1 MSHSWESP
9 LNCAREALLETLEPH
24 LPDRALRQ
32 TVIDLAIEE
41 FDRQFAEPDDDMIVA
56 GQEVLDACGGAF
68 AASLYYRRR
77 LIGSIWQAM
86 VEKAF
91 GR

>member
-1 MSHSWESP
+1 MAHSWESP
-9 LNCAREALLETLEPH
+9 LNCAREALLETLEAR

-32 TVIDLAIEE
+32 SVIDLVIEE
-41 FDRQFAEPDDDMIVA
+41 FDRQLGEPDDDMIVA
-56 GQEVLDACGGAF
+56 GQEVLDASGNAF
-68 AASLYYRRR
+68 IASLFYRRQVVEA
-77 LIGSIWQAM
+77 IWRAM